1 MKRPSAY
8 LKMKVLGAIEFAEGN
23 TVRQRVKAVSEQS
36 FEDEQGVK
44 SQKTVVRRAS
54 KISNYARRSHE
65 RGFVNLAKVGFLYL
79 RVLVMRVSQKGGFL
93 AH

>member
-36 FEDEQGVK
+36 FEDEQGHPHRFTWRTI
-44 SQKTVVRRAS
+44 STWLYRYKTQGTTFLQPKKRSDKAS
-54 KISNYARRSHE
+54 PGRFRPSIC
-65 RGFVNLAKVGFLYL
+65 
-79 RVLVMRVSQKGGFL
+79 
-93 AH
+93 

>member
-1 MKRPSAY
+1 MISIRQICT
-8 LKMKVLGAIEFAEGN
+8 VLIRCV
-23 TVRQRVKAVSEQS
+23 T
-36 FEDEQGVK
+36 VK